1 MISELLVDLFCER
14 RSCFVVRGFGFE
26 KFQYTNATGLIYIF
40 SQDKGKALRWLT
52 MEPYI
57 DDEHNIG

>member
-26 KFQYTNATGLIYIF
+26 KFQYTNATGLIYIYF
-40 SQDKGKALRWLT
+40 HMVAELVWAL
-52 MEPYI
+52 E
-57 DDEHNIG
+57 